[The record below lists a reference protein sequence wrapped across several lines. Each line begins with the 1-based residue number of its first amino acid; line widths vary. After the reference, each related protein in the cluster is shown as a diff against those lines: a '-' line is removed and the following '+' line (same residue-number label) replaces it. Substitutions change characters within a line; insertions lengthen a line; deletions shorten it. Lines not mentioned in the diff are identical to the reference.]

1 MKTASPGSAR
11 KPASPNGSAMCATAS
26 QRNKTS
32 PPRTP
37 ANRSRLVIDSPSG
50 HTILLSA
57 DYPNANFFE
66 NILTLP
72 LALKCASISATGV
85 LIAMQRFLFLSIATC
100 ALFTRLLTAQST
112 TGTIDGRVLDQ
123 TGQAIPGAT
132 VTLTRQ
138 ETGDIRTFT
147 TEPTGEFVFTS
158 IQPGNYDLSVKAQ
171 GFKAFDK
178 KGIAL
183 SASDHISAGDLK
195 LQVGSV
201 SESVEVTA
209 DTATVQI
216 VSSERSAVLDSTQVT
231 NLMSRGRDVMALLV
245 ILPGVVNDGEGNDS
259 FGVFNSPAAISG
271 TRGVYGG
278 MNMDGISGNTR
289 SGDHLDTPTNMDT
302 IAEVKV
308 LANTYQAEY
317 GKGAGGIIN
326 LVTKSGKRDFFGT
339 AYYYNR
345 NDAFNANN
353 FFSNRQG
360 NQRGRYRYNTVGGNI
375 GGPVYIPG
383 KFNRDRQ
390 KLFFFFAQEYL
401 PNQTPNGPRN

>member
-1 MKTASPGSAR
+1 
-11 KPASPNGSAMCATAS
+11 
-26 QRNKTS
+26 
-32 PPRTP
+32 
-37 ANRSRLVIDSPSG
+37 
-50 HTILLSA
+50 
-57 DYPNANFFE
+57 
-66 NILTLP
+66 
-72 LALKCASISATGV
+72 
-85 LIAMQRFLFLSIATC
+85 MQRFLYLCIATC
-100 ALFTRLLTAQST
+100 ALFTCLLTAQST

-326 LVTKSGKRDFFGT
+326 LVTKSGKRDFFGS
-339 AYYYNR
+339 AYYFNR

-360 NQRGRYRYNTVGGNI
+360 NQRGRYRFNTVGGTV
-375 GGPVYIPG
+375 GGPIYIPH
-383 KFNRDRQ
+383 KFNNDRQ
-390 KLFFFFAQEYL
+390 KLFFFFSQEYL
-401 PNQTPNGPRN
+401 PNLTPNGPRNYTVPTALERNGDFSQSFDKTGKLITITDALAKSPFPGNVVPSNRIDKNMQKLMNIFPLPNYLNGKTASGTGF

>member
-1 MKTASPGSAR
+1 
-11 KPASPNGSAMCATAS
+11 
-26 QRNKTS
+26 
-32 PPRTP
+32 
-37 ANRSRLVIDSPSG
+37 
-50 HTILLSA
+50 
-57 DYPNANFFE
+57 
-66 NILTLP
+66 
-72 LALKCASISATGV
+72 
-85 LIAMQRFLFLSIATC
+85 MQRFLYLCIATC
-100 ALFTRLLTAQST
+100 ALFTCLLTAQST

-216 VSSERSAVLDSTQVT
+216 VSSERSAVLDPTQVT

-278 MNMDGISGNTR
+278 MNMDGISVNTR

-308 LANTYQAEY
+308 LLNNYQAEY
-317 GKGAGGIIN
+317 GKGAGGVIN
-326 LVTKSGKRDFFGT
+326 LVTKSGSQAYSGSGYEYIRNEALNANDFF
-339 AYYYNR
+339 R
-345 NDAFNANN
+345 NAAGVDKG
-353 FFSNRQG
+353 Q
-360 NQRGRYRYNTVGGNI
+360 YRYNTMGGTL
-375 GGPVYIPG
+375 GGPLYVPG
-383 KFNRDRQ
+383 LINRNSH
-390 KLFFFFAQEYL
+390 KL
-401 PNQTPNGPRN
+401 